1 MEGPETE
8 LGRAKAGLR
17 LAFGDAAEAVTP
29 ATAFPVLASPGWHG
43 VDGLHYRAT
52 VAGQGCHIKVLHTD
66 AAFYADAAVAVA
78 AARAAAQLGIGPDV
92 LAADAGLGVL
102 VTADVSGER
111 QVGTLDRIDPADVRA
126 SIIAARKA
134 FQAGAPKLGRPV
146 DAFADVVALAA
157 KAAEVGAR
165 VPQDIDWLLASVA
178 EAAAAVSACGR
189 DSVPAHGD
197 GNASN
202 VLVGKDGSVLLVDWD
217 RAGDM
222 DPFEDLG
229 SLIVEMAAQEPEA
242 RAIFEAWHGS
252 MDEGLFARTQ
262 LYGIADDLRWGLI
275 AAILAATSPRTTLE
289 FLKFANWRFL
299 RCRMALRDP
308 RYSERLRRV
317 R

>member
-1 MEGPETE
+1 MDGPETE
-8 LGRAKAGLR
+8 LGRARAGLR
-17 LAFGDAAEAVTP
+17 LAFGAAADAVTP

-43 VDGLHYRAT
+43 VDGLHYRAS
-52 VAGQGCHIKVLHTD
+52 VAGTGCHIKVLH
-66 AAFYADAAVAVA
+66 ADAALYADSTVAAA
-78 AARAAAQLGIGPDV
+78 AARAAAELGIGPNV
-92 LAADAGLGVL
+92 LAADARFGVL
-102 VTADVSGER
+102 VTEDVSGR
-111 QVGTLDRIDPADVRA
+111 RLTGTLDRIDPADVRA
-126 SIIAARKA
+126 SLIAARRK
-134 FQAGAPKLGRPV
+134 FQLKAPKLGRPI
-146 DAFADVVALAA
+146 DAFVDVVAFAA
-157 KAAEVGAR
+157 KAREKGAR
-165 VPQDIDWLLASVA
+165 LPQDIDWLLASVA

-189 DSVPAHGD
+189 DCVPAHGD

-229 SLIVEMAAQEPEA
+229 SLIVEIAAQEPEA
-242 RAIFEAWHGS
+242 RTIFEAWHGS
-252 MDEGLFARTQ
+252 LDEGLFARTL

-299 RCRMALRDP
+299 RCRMAVRDP